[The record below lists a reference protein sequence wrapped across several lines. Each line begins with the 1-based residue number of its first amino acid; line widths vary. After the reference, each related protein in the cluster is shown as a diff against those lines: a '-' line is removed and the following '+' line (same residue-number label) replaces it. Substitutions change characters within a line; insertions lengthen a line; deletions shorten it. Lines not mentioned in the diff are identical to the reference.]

1 MLHVQVLSVFLC
13 ILGVIFS
20 VNESLKD
27 MSSYILRA
35 IVVSMGSVKCGV
47 IQWEVFMFHILWVL
61 VKRRLT

>member
-27 MSSYILRA
+27 MSSYIPPA
-35 IVVSMGSVKCGV
+35 IVVSMGSMKCGV
-47 IQWEVFMFHILWVL
+47 IQWEGFMSHISWVL